1 VDLEQRGIA
10 TVMNSSPI
18 RFLRSPLVLAGS
30 LLGVVVLAFAQNPE
44 PAAPASAVTV
54 FSNVRIFDGKSA
66 TLSEPS
72 HVLIRGN
79 KIERISVEPIPTDR
93 RADTTLIDG
102 GGRTLMPGLIDAHV
116 HTTMES
122 LPLMKGLTSDI
133 GYANLVAAKAAEK
146 QLLRGFT
153 SVRDLGGASYS
164 LKKAID
170 EGIVPGPRIY
180 PSGATLSQTGGH
192 GDFRLP
198 NDVPAEPAAPLSYLE
213 RTGMTI
219 IADGADEVLK
229 RSRELLMKGSTQLK
243 LMAGGGISSNYDPLD
258 VAQYTTAEFEAAV
271 SAAENW
277 GTYVTVHAYTPKA
290 IRTAVEAGVK
300 CIEHGQLIDD
310 DTARLL
316 ADKGVWWSLQ
326 PFMDDPAAPSPF
338 PEGSPNRVNQLEM
351 YAGTDN
357 AYLLAKKHGIKI
369 AFGTDILFAP
379 ENAAGQGRQLTRLRK
394 WFTPAE
400 ILVMATSTNAEL
412 LAFCG
417 KRNPYPGK
425 LGVVEEGAY
434 ADLIL
439 VDGNPLENLDLVAD
453 PEANFKV
460 IMKDGTIYKNTTEN

>member
-1 VDLEQRGIA
+1 MKSFITR
-10 TVMNSSPI
+10 S
-18 RFLRSPLVLAGS
+18 FRSPLVVAGS
-30 LLGVVVLAFAQNPE
+30 LLGVIVLAYAQSTG
-44 PAAPASAVTV
+44 PAAPVTV

-66 TLSEPS
+66 TLSAPS
-72 HVLIRGN
+72 HVLVRGN
-79 KIERISVEPIPTDR
+79 KIEIISTDPIPTDR

-102 GGRTLMPGLIDAHV
+102 DGMTLMPGLIDAHV
-116 HTTMES
+116 HTMMES
-122 LPLMKGLTSDI
+122 IPMIKGLTSDI
-133 GYANLVAAKAAEK
+133 GYGNLVAAKAAEK

-170 EGIVPGPRIY
+170 EGITPGPRIY
-180 PSGATLSQTGGH
+180 PSGATISQTGGH
-192 GDFRLP
+192 GDFRFP
-198 NDVPAEPAAPLSYLE
+198 NDVPADPSAPLSYLE
-213 RTGMTI
+213 RSGMTI

-243 LMAGGGISSNYDPLD
+243 LMAGGGVSSNYDPLD

-300 CIEHGQLIDD
+300 CLEHGQLIDE
-310 DTARLL
+310 DTVELL
-316 ADKGVWWSLQ
+316 AEKGIWWSLQ

-338 PEGSPNRVNQLEM
+338 PEGSPNRIKQLEM

-357 AYLLAKKHGIKI
+357 AYQLAKKHGIKV
-369 AFGTDILFAP
+369 AFGSDILFSP
-379 ENAAGQGRQLTRLRK
+379 ENAAGQGRQLVRLAK

-400 ILVMATSTNAEL
+400 ILVMATGTNAEL

-425 LGVVEEGAY
+425 LGVVEERAY

-439 VDGNPLENLDLVAD
+439 VDGNPLENIELVAD
-453 PEANFKV
+453 PETRFKV
-460 IMKDGTIYKNTTEN
+460 IMKDGKIYKNTVE